1 MSAPSPKGL
10 CPAAC
15 CREPGSYGAGVGDAA
30 GELVFF
36 VEDFLVVVAD
46 FFAGAVDFLVVAA
59 VELVELVVVTDSFLL
74 AHDDM
79 RKPMATRAAIGQIT
93 DCFIGCG

>member
-1 MSAPSPKGL
+1 M
-10 CPAAC
+10 
-15 CREPGSYGAGVGDAA
+15 
-30 GELVFF
+30 
-36 VEDFLVVVAD
+36 VVD
-46 FFAGAVDFLVVAA
+46 FAGAVDFFLVVAA

-79 RKPMATRAAIGQIT
+79 KKPMATRAVMEQIT